1 MRAIYSSSAVLLVA
15 FLSACSHATDEGYT
29 LLFLGRSP
37 AARVGRFTWAPD
49 APHSRLIAFGGDLHV
64 VRTISN
70 PRLSSPAAVAPY
82 PQGRLLVTDRTGQD
96 AVWVRAGNPA
106 SEWRTPCPPSL
117 S

>member
-49 APHSRLIAFGGDLHV
+49 APHSRLIAFDGDLHV
-64 VRTISN
+64 VRSFSN
-70 PRLSSPAAVAPY
+70 PRLSSPAAVATY
-82 PQGRLLVTDRTGQD
+82 PEGRLLVTEGKGEGVVRGRTGH
-96 AVWVRAGNPA
+96 AVDELGGSFVGVM
-106 SEWRTPCPPSL
+106 S
-117 S
+117 